1 MLVHS
6 RDVDLTFDVVEPLR
20 GEEFPEVDCCARK
33 TVTPPEFTKVLF
45 AEDVIES
52 CKKRNDHAVQVV
64 SACSDSPCHVIDVTN
79 ENIVVSLMYRRGGK
93 TRVVE
98 VGVSPVILVSLLVES
113 CVHIGLRALHD
124 SGLGLTLQQTD
135 RA

>member
-6 RDVDLTFDVVEPLR
+6 RDVDLRLDAVEPLR
-20 GEEFPEVDCCARK
+20 GEKFPEVDCCARK
-33 TVTPPEFTKVLF
+33 TVTPPEFTKVLIV
-45 AEDVIES
+45 EDVIES
-52 CKKRNDHAVQVV
+52 FMKRNDHAVQVV

-79 ENIVVSLMYRRGGK
+79 ENIVMSLMYRRGCK

-98 VGVSPVILVSLLVES
+98 RGVSPVILVSLLVDS
-113 CVHIGLRALHD
+113 CVHVGLRALHD
-124 SGLGLTLQQTD
+124 SGLDLTLQQTD

>member
-6 RDVDLTFDVVEPLR
+6 RKVDLTLNVVEPLR
-20 GEEFPEVDCCARK
+20 GEEFPEIDCCLRK
-33 TVTPPEFTKVLF
+33 TVTPLEFTKVLI

-52 CKKRNDHAVQVV
+52 FVKREDHAVQVLR
-64 SACSDSPCHVIDVTN
+64 ACSDSPCHVRDVTD
-79 ENIVVSLMYRRGGK
+79 ENVVVSLMYRRGGK

-113 CVHIGLRALHD
+113 CVHVGLRALHD
-124 SGLGLTLQQTD
+124 SGLDLTLQQTD